1 MIASCRTTQKGAALL
16 LVMLVILAASSAILV
31 SRFGTAQFE
40 ARRAVATA
48 DALSEARAALL
59 AYAAAEPELV
69 AGAPARLPCPDLDG
83 TGGFAPGE
91 AHTSACGAVGESML
105 GRLPWRTLGVAALKD
120 ASAACLWYAVS
131 GDFKSAGTSSAE
143 LLNPDTTGDF
153 RVFDAADGNL
163 LAGATAASRPVALLF
178 AAGPPLPGQRRLSAG
193 DGGCGTTD
201 DAAQFLDAVAALGID
216 NAAVSGV
223 PDTLQDF
230 VSGRGADSGISDR
243 LLMIRRSELADI
255 VNRRDDYRSR
265 REALG
270 LAVTACLAEWGRHN
284 GGGANDRRL
293 PWPAPLTLTDYRVDS
308 GYDDTGSIDLGGRL
322 PDRVDDSAAASGNAL
337 NDVLSACDSVAVPAW
352 TPAMQTQWQ
361 QWKDHFFYVV
371 AESHA
376 PGAAVPSTCGNCL
389 TINGAAQ
396 YAAVVL
402 FAGPAL
408 AAQTRTAPPLDVDSK
423 RDVGNYLEGRNA
435 LAFPYVSGTRDLE
448 SSASTS
454 AFNDL
459 LFCVDTNL
467 NVARC

>member
-1 MIASCRTTQKGAALL
+1 VIASRRTAQNGAALL

-31 SRFGTAQFE
+31 TRFSSAQFE
-40 ARRAVATA
+40 AHRASATA
-48 DALSEARAALL
+48 DMLSEARAALL

-69 AGAPARLPCPDLDG
+69 AGAPVRLPCPDLDG

-105 GRLPWRTLGVAALKD
+105 GRLPWRTLGLARLKD

-131 GDFKSAGTSSAE
+131 GDFKSAGASSAE
-143 LLNPDTTGDF
+143 LLNPDTAGDF
-153 RVFDAADGNL
+153 RVFDAADGSL
-163 LAGATAASRPVALLF
+163 LAGATAASRPVALLI
-178 AAGPPLPGQRRLSAG
+178 AAGAPLSGQRRLSAG
-193 DGGCGTTD
+193 DGGCGSTD

-216 NAAVSGV
+216 NAALSGV

-243 LLMIRRSELADI
+243 LLLIRRSELADI
-255 VNRRDDYRSR
+255 VNRRDDYQSR

-270 LAVTACLAEWGRHN
+270 LAVTACLADWGKHN

-293 PWPAPLTLTDYRVDS
+293 PWPAPLTLPDYRADS
-308 GYDDTGSIDLGGRL
+308 GYDDTGSTDLAGRL
-322 PDRVDDSAAASGNAL
+322 PDRVDDSAAASGNGL
-337 NDVLSACDSVAVPAW
+337 SDVLSACDGTAVPAW

-361 QWKDHFFYVV
+361 HWKDHFFYVV

-376 PGAAVPSTCGNCL
+376 PGATVPSTCSNCL
-389 TINGAAQ
+389 TVNGAAQ

-402 FAGPAL
+402 FAGPVL
-408 AAQTRTAPPLDVDSK
+408 SAQARTAPPHDVDSK

-448 SSASTS
+448 SGASTP

>member
-1 MIASCRTTQKGAALL
+1 MNNAHRAAQSGAALL

-31 SRFGTAQFE
+31 ARFGTAQFE
-40 ARRAVATA
+40 ALRVSATA
-48 DALSEARAALL
+48 EALSDARAALL

-69 AGAPARLPCPDLDG
+69 AGAPVRLPCPDLHG
-83 TGGFAPGE
+83 AGGFAPGE

-105 GRLPWRTLGVAALKD
+105 GRLPWRTLGLAAVKD

-131 GDFKSAGTSSAE
+131 GDFKAAGTANAE
-143 LLNPDTTGDF
+143 LLNPDTAGDF
-153 RVFDAADGNL
+153 RVFDAADGSL
-163 LAGATAASRPVALLF
+163 LAGSTAASRPVALVF
-178 AAGPPLPGQRRLSAG
+178 AAGSPLPGQRRMSAG

-201 DAAQFLDAVAALGID
+201 DAAQFLDAVALLGID

-230 VSGRGADSGISDR
+230 VSGRGADSGVTDR

-255 VNRRDDYRSR
+255 VNRRGDYRSR

-270 LAVTACLAEWGRHN
+270 LAVTACLAEWAKHN

-293 PWPAPLTLTDYRVDS
+293 PWPAPLTMTDYRLGS
-308 GYDDTGSIDLGGRL
+308 GYDDAGSTNLAGRL

-337 NDVLSACDSVAVPAW
+337 SDVLSACDSVAVPAW
-352 TPAMQTQWQ
+352 TPAMQTQWRH
-361 QWKDHFFYVV
+361 WKDHFFYVV
-371 AESHA
+371 AESYA
-376 PGAAVPSTCGNCL
+376 PGAAVPSTCSNCL

-402 FAGPAL
+402 FAGQVL
-408 AAQTRTAPPLDVDSK
+408 SMQTRTAPPLDADAK

-435 LAFPYVSGTRDLE
+435 LAFPHTGGTRDLE
-448 SSASTS
+448 SRASTS

-459 LFCVDTNL
+459 LFCIDTDL
-467 NVARC
+467 NVASC

>member
-1 MIASCRTTQKGAALL
+1 VIAVPRTAQNGAALL

-40 ARRAVATA
+40 ALRASATA

-69 AGAPARLPCPDLDG
+69 AGAPVRLPCPDLDDS
-83 TGGFAPGE
+83 GGFAPGE
-91 AHTSACGAVGESML
+91 AHTSACGAAGESML
-105 GRLPWRTLGVAALKD
+105 GRLPWRTLGLAALKD

-131 GDFKSAGTSSAE
+131 GDFKSAGAANAE
-143 LLNPDTTGDF
+143 LLNPDTAGNF
-153 RVFDAADGNL
+153 RVFDAADGSL
-163 LAGATAASRPVALLF
+163 LAGATAASRPAAVVF
-178 AAGPPLPGQRRLSAG
+178 AAGPALSGQRRVSAG
-193 DGGCGTTD
+193 DGGCGSTD

-216 NAAVSGV
+216 NATLSGV

-230 VSGRGADSGISDR
+230 VSGRGADAGISDR
-243 LLMIRRSELADI
+243 LLMIRSSELADI

-284 GGGANDRRL
+284 GGGTDDRRL
-293 PWPAPLTLTDYRVDS
+293 PWPAPLTLADYRVGS
-308 GYDDTGSIDLGGRL
+308 GYDDTGSTDLAGRL
-322 PDRVDDSAAASGNAL
+322 PDRVDDSAAASGNGL
-337 NDVLSACDSVAVPAW
+337 SNVLSTCDSVAVPAW

-376 PGAAVPSTCGNCL
+376 PGASVPSTCSNCL

-402 FAGPAL
+402 FAGPVL
-408 AAQTRTAPPLDVDSK
+408 STQTRTAPPLDADSK

-435 LAFPYVSGTRDLE
+435 LAFPYSSGTRDLE
-448 SSASTS
+448 SGVSTS

-467 NVARC
+467 AVASC